1 MARIRAMIG
10 RVMRRVHASGPATA
24 AAAASP
30 SLNFSSSA
38 NSMYI
43 FPMTGIGVN

>member
-1 MARIRAMIG
+1 
-10 RVMRRVHASGPATA
+10 MRRFTGTVSG
-24 AAAASP
+24 AAASP
-30 SLNFSSSA
+30 SLDFTAAA